1 MAFKAEELTSK
12 IFPEPGAEVWG
23 ACPQDTLGKGKPCGD
38 NTKRPPCPQ
47 DTRPPG
53 GPGCPQDT
61 FPTHK
66 PPKSAGGLDRD
77 ALALLQSELRERLA
91 HGPVEAGR

>member
-12 IFPEPGAEVWG
+12 IFPTSGPEVWG

-38 NTKRPPCPQ
+38 TRPPCPQ
-47 DTRPPG
+47 GTRQPD

-61 FPTHK
+61 FPTGK
-66 PPKSAGGLDRD
+66 PPKKDAGAGRD
-77 ALALLQSELRERLA
+77 ALLHLRSQLRERLA
-91 HGPVEAGR
+91 AGL